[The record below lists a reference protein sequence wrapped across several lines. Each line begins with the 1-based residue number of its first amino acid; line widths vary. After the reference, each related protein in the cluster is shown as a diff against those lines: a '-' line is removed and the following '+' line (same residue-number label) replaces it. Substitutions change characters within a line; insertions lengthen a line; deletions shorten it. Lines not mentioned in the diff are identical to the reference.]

1 MSAHQMAHMAELENQ
16 AFSLMG
22 RLHVALRRETGR
34 ITDVEYMRIDP
45 SYCRHLIQVA
55 RQSGYPDLHS
65 IAERLETIY
74 FGENGLFV
82 MAPPKPPLLARLST
96 GMTTTAPATAP
107 TQAPTPMPA
116 PTPASANA
124 SLLPSQ
130 TSPAVPDHKTAE
142 PESDQHYVG
151 RLR

>member
-55 RQSGYPDLHS
+55 RQSGYADLDR

-74 FGENGLFV
+74 FGDDGLFV
-82 MAPPKPPLLARLST
+82 MAPPKPPLLTRLSAGLAAAAT
-96 GMTTTAPATAP
+96 PGTTIAPEPRPPARIPAPANSP
-107 TQAPTPMPA
+107 PQASQA
-116 PTPASANA
+116 
-124 SLLPSQ
+124 LPERKM
-130 TSPAVPDHKTAE
+130 VEPDG
-142 PESDQHYVG
+142 DQHYVG

>member
-55 RQSGYPDLHS
+55 RQSGYTDLHS

-74 FGENGLFV
+74 FGEDGLFV
-82 MAPPKPPLLARLST
+82 MAPPKPPLLARLGT
-96 GMTTTAPATAP
+96 GMAAPAPATI
-107 TQAPTPMPA
+107 PA
-116 PTPASANA
+116 QSSKPVPASAPASANLPPQA
-124 SLLPSQ
+124 SA
-130 TSPAVPDHKTAE
+130 AVPDRKTTE
-142 PESDQHYVG
+142 PDSDQHYVG